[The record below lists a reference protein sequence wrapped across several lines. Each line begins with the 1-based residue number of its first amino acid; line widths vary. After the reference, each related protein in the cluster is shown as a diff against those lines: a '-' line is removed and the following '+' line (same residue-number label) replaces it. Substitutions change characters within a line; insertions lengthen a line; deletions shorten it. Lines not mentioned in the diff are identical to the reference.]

1 MVSEGLLASAVA
13 NTVLVVD
20 DEESIRSYLSDVLS
34 HEGYGC
40 RCFSESLKA
49 LAYLCERDQP
59 ADLILADINMPGMGG
74 MDLLRSVKSTRPELP
89 VILISGL
96 YELALALDA
105 LQFGA
110 DDFLKKPV
118 RPQDVLTAVGKYLL
132 PKNGDA
138 AAAVQSA
145 LRHFVRARRTG
156 GETTSSI
163 EEVFRLLGIRRY
175 ETMQHSQ
182 RVAAYARL
190 FGEELSLT
198 ESALDHIELGSLLHD
213 IGKIGIPRNVLL
225 KPGKLDNEEWRVMR
239 EHPAI
244 GYRLLAEF
252 DDLQVEAAIVLSH
265 HERFDGGGYP
275 LGLRG
280 KEIPLGARIFSI
292 VDTFDAI
299 TSNRPY
305 RAAQSSSAAKAEIER
320 MAGLQFEPDMVN
332 VFLGISNGRLAE
344 TRAQFPDN
352 EDPGIPLA

>member
-1 MVSEGLLASAVA
+1 M
-13 NTVLVVD
+13 LVVD

-59 ADLILADINMPGMGG
+59 ADLMLADINMPGMGG
-74 MDLLRSVKSTRPELP
+74 MDLLRSVKSARPELP

-96 YELALALDA
+96 YELALAIDA

-132 PKNGDA
+132 PKNGDG
-138 AAAVQSA
+138 AAAVQDA
-145 LRHFVRARRTG
+145 LRRFVRARRAG

-182 RVAAYARL
+182 RVAAYARI
-190 FGEELSLT
+190 FAEELNLA
-198 ESALDHIELGSLLHD
+198 ESALEHIELGSLLHD

-225 KPGKLDNEEWRVMR
+225 KPGKLDSEEWRVMR

-305 RAAQSSSAAKAEIER
+305 RAAQSSSIAKAEIER
-320 MAGLQFEPDMVN
+320 MGGLQFDPDLVH
-332 VFLGISNGRLAE
+332 VFLGIPDQQLALA
-344 TRAQFPDN
+344 RAQFPDK
-352 EDPGIPLA
+352 DDAAIPVA

>member
-1 MVSEGLLASAVA
+1 
-13 NTVLVVD
+13 VLVVD
-20 DEESIRSYLSDVLS
+20 DEESIRSYLAEVLA
-34 HEGYGC
+34 HDGYGC
-40 RCFSESLKA
+40 RCFSESLEA
-49 LAYLCERDQP
+49 LGYLCERDRP
-59 ADLILADINMPGMGG
+59 ADLMLADINMPGMGG
-74 MDLLRSVKSTRPELP
+74 MELLRSVKSTRPGMP

-105 LQFGA
+105 LQWGA

-118 RPQDVLTAVGKYLL
+118 RPQDVLAAVGKYLL
-132 PKNGDA
+132 PKTGDG
-138 AAAVQSA
+138 AAAVQGA
-145 LRHFVRARRTG
+145 LRRFVRARRSG

-163 EEVFRLLGIRRY
+163 EEVFQLLGVRRY

-182 RVAAYARL
+182 RVAAHART
-190 FGEELSLT
+190 FGEVLRLAQ
-198 ESALDHIELGSLLHD
+198 SALEHLELGSLLHD

-225 KPGKLDNEEWRVMR
+225 KPGKLNAEEWRVMR

-280 KEIPLGARIFSI
+280 KEIPLGARVFSI

-305 RAAQSSSAAKAEIER
+305 RAAQSSAVAKAEIER
-320 MAGLQFEPDMVN
+320 MAGQQFDPDLVN
-332 VFLGISNGRLAE
+332 VFLGIPDAWLAE

-352 EDPGIPLA
+352 DEPAISAA

>member
-1 MVSEGLLASAVA
+1 VVSEGLLAGAVG

-59 ADLILADINMPGMGG
+59 ADLMLADINMPGMGG
-74 MDLLRSVKSTRPELP
+74 MDLLRNVKSTRPELP

-132 PKNGDA
+132 PKTGDG
-138 AAAVQSA
+138 AAAVQVA
-145 LRHFVRARRTG
+145 LRRFVRARRSG

-163 EEVFRLLGIRRY
+163 EEVFQLLGTRRY

-182 RVAAYARL
+182 RVAAHART
-190 FGEELSLT
+190 FGEVLGLAG
-198 ESALDHIELGSLLHD
+198 SALEHIELGSLLHD

-225 KPGKLDNEEWRVMR
+225 KPGKLDSEEWRVMR

-252 DDLQVEAAIVLSH
+252 DDLQVEAAIVLAH

-305 RAAQSSSAAKAEIER
+305 RAAHTSTVAKPDLER
-320 MAGLQFEPDMVN
+320 TGGRQFDPDLAT
-332 VFLGISNGRLAE
+332 VFLGIPDTQLAA
-344 TRAQFPDN
+344 TRVLVPD
-352 EDPGIPLA
+352 ESESPVPAA

>member
-1 MVSEGLLASAVA
+1 M
-13 NTVLVVD
+13 LVVD
-20 DEESIRSYLSDVLS
+20 DEESIRSYLSDVLC

-49 LAYLCERDQP
+49 LAYLCERDKP
-59 ADLILADINMPGMGG
+59 ADLMLADINMPGMGG

-96 YELALALDA
+96 YELALAIDA

-132 PKNGDA
+132 PKNGDG
-138 AAAVQSA
+138 AAAVQGA
-145 LRHFVRARRTG
+145 LRRFVRARRTG
-156 GETTSSI
+156 GETSSSI
-163 EEVFRLLGIRRY
+163 EEVFRLLGMRRY

-190 FGEELSLT
+190 FAEELSLA
-198 ESALDHIELGSLLHD
+198 ESALEHIELGSLLHD

-225 KPGKLDNEEWRVMR
+225 KPGSLDTEEWRVMR

-244 GYRLLAEF
+244 GHRLLAEF
-252 DDLQVEAAIVLSH
+252 DDLGVEAAIVLTH

-320 MAGLQFEPDMVN
+320 MAGLQFDPDLVN
-332 VFLGISNGRLAE
+332 VFLGIPDARLAE

-352 EDPGIPLA
+352 EDSGIPLA